1 MIEKD
6 SEWIL
11 PENLRKQEE
20 RERKEVDNGTFDGRG
35 DFGSYYAYFKGINLD
50 FIKPHAFSEDS
61 RALKYV
67 KNLQAFVNSK
77 GFSFKGEILD
87 VGCAIWTV
95 TNSMNQ
101 LSKGEWGVTHGI
113 DISEDGIGV
122 AKQKYPNCIF

>member
-11 PENLRKQEE
+11 PENLKKQEKKSRKLIDE
-20 RERKEVDNGTFDGRG
+20 GKVNTDHGGGFGFYYTYRKE
-35 DFGSYYAYFKGINLD
+35 INFN
-50 FIKPHAFSEDS
+50 FIKPHAFSNDF
-61 RALKYV
+61 RALKYA
-67 KNLQAFVNSK
+67 KNFQAFLNSK

-101 LSKGEWGVTHGI
+101 LSKG
-113 DISEDGIGV
+113 
-122 AKQKYPNCIF
+122 